1 MHCQNNNIKKK
12 CFYIFDILFWQ
23 TFDIPLMQMMER
35 FCVEVCVCLI
45 GCGSVYVWAEK
56 AHFLC
61 NSLHVL
67 LACQLH
73 CPLFLHITP
82 PLTPSFFQ
90 LVPLFF
96 FIHFSPSPFLSLPLF
111 RPHSSLHINTFVITH
126 LIPPATLHSP
136 SNTSTE
142 AHKGEKK
149 RTKEHFCDFVPCL
162 NKLAVAKYSVLLWSY
177 K

>member
-1 MHCQNNNIKKK
+1 MQSTINAKTNMVSFASYLSLNTADFFVFHG
-12 CFYIFDILFWQ
+12 IFHINALNRSVHATTKQHNCLWLYSV
-23 TFDIPLMQMMER
+23 IRPIQM
-35 FCVEVCVCLI
+35 
-45 GCGSVYVWAEK
+45 
-56 AHFLC
+56 
-61 NSLHVL
+61 HVL

-162 NKLAVAKYSVLLWSY
+162 NKLAVAKYSVLL
-177 K
+177 